1 MINGKHGQGTY
12 CTKWVLIVWPK
23 IPQMAQNLSAQIVCP
38 FQWKRLHWASVV
50 RGSAEAD
57 AYLFSLSILK
67 HPIISSKVG
76 HVHNAQRLNW
86 SVFCPGNIEQW
97 AGYMVKWPD
106 RKLVNPTYVQWM
118 ILRCFL
124 LIIGTFLTS
133 WAPNFI
139 NYKSVKCWGVFLKRF
154 ELVVFWAWIFF

>member
-86 SVFCPGNIEQW
+86 SVFCPGNIEQCLYGKMTGQKTGKSHIC
-97 AGYMVKWPD
+97 AVDDSQVFSFNNRHFFDFMGSEFH
-106 RKLVNPTYVQWM
+106 KLQVGKM
-118 ILRCFL
+118 LGF
-124 LIIGTFLTS
+124 
-133 WAPNFI
+133 
-139 NYKSVKCWGVFLKRF
+139 FLKRF